1 MLPVTST
8 PSHLEGLGTTTE
20 LIAEPSWDL
29 KPDHIRI
36 IPKERR
42 ESHLSC
48 LLQACPAKEDL
59 SGAYISFCFAIC
71 SGLPCGQVVDSGLAP
86 PAGTVK
92 GLKRLE
98 KAKVRV

>member
-1 MLPVTST
+1 MN
-8 PSHLEGLGTTTE
+8 TE
-20 LIAEPSWDL
+20 LIAEPSRDL
-29 KPDHIRI
+29 KADHSRV

-59 SGAYISFCFAIC
+59 SGAYISFCSAIC
-71 SGLPCGQVVDSGLAP
+71 SGIPCGQVVDSGLAP

-92 GLKRLE
+92 GLEETRESLT
-98 KAKVRV
+98 